1 MTGTGVVNSVPAGI
15 SCGSTCSASLVTNS
29 QVTLTASPSGSASFS
44 GWSGTGAPAACTTG
58 TPRTCTVTMSAA
70 KSVSAT
76 FTVAPAVGSPAALYV
91 YKGSGQLAATS
102 TAFANPLQ
110 VLVTDANGS
119 PVPGATVSLAAVPI
133 GGASAT
139 LSAGTATTNASGI
152 ASVTATANA
161 TPGTYTVSAILA
173 ALTPAVFTL
182 TNVGPPASITYVNG
196 GNGTDP
202 QLAPISTAFA
212 ASLVAL
218 VKDASGNV
226 VPGATV
232 TYTSVPVAGASAT
245 ISGVT
250 VTDAAGMSSA
260 TATANATIGA
270 YTVTASLA
278 GVATPAVFSLQNIS
292 TGPAAVFVVSGSPQI
307 APLSTLYGSPLVVA
321 VGDAAGNALSG
332 VTVTFA
338 APITGASATLSAAT
352 AVTDASGLASITATA
367 NATGGPV
374 AVAASVAGVATPAT
388 FNLTNDG
395 GYSIAVNGGGI
406 QTTTINAAFGSAL
419 SALVW
424 DTVNDVAVAGATVT
438 FLAPSSGPSATLTG
452 GSACSPA
459 SSGCRTASTDA
470 SGLASINAIA
480 NGLSGTYAVT
490 ASTPNAPS
498 TAAFTLTNQCTE
510 STQCGGTTP
519 VCGGSAACVAC
530 SSDADCG
537 TKDASKPYCDVTGA
551 CFACTTDAQCGGTT
565 PICSQGTNAC
575 GGCTT
580 DAQCANKNPGAPTC
594 VVATGA
600 CSASYSLTAS
610 AGANGTISP
619 SGAQTVASG
628 GTQGF
633 TIAPAAGYHVA
644 DVLVDGSSVGAV
656 TSYTFS
662 NVTASH
668 TIAASFGI
676 DTHTITASSGLD
688 GLISPVGPIS
698 VNQGASQSFTIT
710 ALAHHHV
717 ADVIVDGSS
726 VGAVTSYTFSNVTA
740 SHTVVAS
747 FAIDTDIITATAGA
761 HGTISPTG
769 GVSVDYGADQSF
781 TVVAD
786 ASYMV
791 ADVLV
796 DGSSVGAVTS
806 YAFSGVTAPHTIDA
820 SFVVSQLPATVIIDP
835 ASLSTTYDGTPKAV
849 TVTTIPAGRAVAVT
863 CAGSATAPT
872 NAGTYAVVATVTD
885 PNYVGSATASLVIAK
900 AIPTITWG
908 NPAAITYGAPLGAT
922 QLNATASVPGT
933 LVYTAPAGT
942 VLNAGSGQI
951 LSVAFTPTDGT
962 NYSTASAS
970 VTITVNKAAPTITWA
985 NPAAITYGAALGATQ
1000 LNATTSV
1007 PGTLVYTPPA
1017 GTVLN
1022 AGAGQSLSVA
1032 FTPTDATNYSTASA
1046 SVMITVNKA
1055 TPTIT
1060 WGNPAAINYGAVL
1073 SATQLNATASVP
1085 GTLVYTPPAGTVLN
1099 AGSGQTLSVAFT
1111 PTDGTNYSTASASV
1125 TITVNKATPTITWA
1139 NPATITYDAALSAT
1153 QLNATASVPGTLVYT
1168 PPAGTVLGAGSGQSL
1183 SVAFTPTDSTN
1194 YSTASAS
1201 VTITVNRAT
1210 PTITVTS
1217 SRNPSRRGWPV
1228 VFTVSVSSPSA
1239 TPSGT
1244 VTFKDGEIV
1253 LGTGTLAN
1261 GTAQLTVR
1269 SLVKGT
1275 HTISVAY
1282 DGTADLAAASAAV
1295 PGGEVIENTPP
1306 VAGSGTA
1313 LTFDGVTRASI
1324 DASGGTLDVVTGTV
1338 ELWTRAGWTA
1348 PEAVQG
1354 TPSLIT
1360 LGDGDSLRFGLSVA
1374 PDRQHLIVR
1383 LGTTDTIVS
1392 AALDDGAWH
1401 HLALVSDGGHL
1412 GVFLDAALLVSVDG
1426 GFAGVAGKTLT
1437 IGDGLVGEMDE
1448 VRVWSNARDVAALA
1462 ADLRRPLKG
1471 DEPGLLA
1478 YWRMDEGQGRE
1489 FFDAGPNHLDGQVTM
1504 ASATPADATP
1514 FIASGAWR
1522 YRRVV
1527 EDGDLS
1533 AIAAGYDADGDPLTL
1548 TVTTAAQHGQAT
1560 ADQPDLQV
1568 EYHRT
1573 AKFLGN
1579 DEFAF
1584 TLADG
1589 DGSSSYTVDVMA
1601 DRILA
1606 CRADADCGGG
1616 EVCLQGTCTAP
1627 SQIRARASGVG
1638 CSSGGGGMT
1647 LVGWLLALALL
1658 ARRRARHSRSGGS
1671 VKALRVALVLP
1682 LAFLA
1687 REASAQTLQGFALQ
1701 TYEPAPAGDRFFV
1714 VPDATVEG
1722 HLRPAAAV
1730 TFSWAAAPLV
1740 LDRGGSVVPGD
1751 RLVHRQSWGFA
1762 GGSLAIA
1769 DKVLV
1774 DLVAPVAL
1782 YQSGS
1787 KPFSDLAQVSAS
1799 AFGDLRLGARV
1810 PVAVSGP
1817 VTLAAA
1823 FDLWVPTGT
1832 RDAFTSDGS
1841 VRLMPKVIAGAELRR
1856 LSVGAELGFLYRQ
1869 SRDLVYTQTGSAIA
1883 YAAAASYR
1891 WGEFRV
1897 GPELYGR
1904 YQFEGSATSPCSCA
1918 RARGPAG
1925 SGGRAGAA
1933 ARARPGRDH
1942 EGEDRD
1948 PPVHPVRERPCRHSP
1963 GERASPA
1970 RGGGPAGSSPRDSR
1984 GRHRGTHRREWR
1996 RNSQH
2001 AALGAARQ
2009 GRAEVARRGGGR
2021 RTDTPRR
2028 QGLRSSSS
2036 GRP

>member
-1 MTGTGVVNSVPAGI
+1 MDQIRRSAVIAALAVLVVGCGSPASQGSTEPSEVGRQSTALSAGGTMFTNGDFEADAIGTTPPAGWTVQNYLDTIGVSGTASAPPSSFAALNLSGLGTAVNETFVVGGSAPLSQVDPDLGAGQAFRFPAYGLRSARVNYKDLSATGKNKNANLIRQSMTVGITDVDPTDGLVHVRFAVAPVLENPAHSFNQQPYFFIELISLTRGTTLYSGFNVAGQAGVPWHTTTSLNTGNATQWLDWQLIDIAPGNSALTTGDQVQLTVVASGCALGGHFGRIYVDGIGAIIPGPFVTATAPQSVNAGSTLTYTINYSNGGTGAAIGAHVDMVTPPNTTYASVAGAPATCTAPAPGSAGTVSCPLGTLNPGATGSFTVTVNVGAGATGSIVNGNYSVGAINATTLLGAKVTTSVISSSTATADIAVVKTAGFAAVQAGQVIPSSGTALYTITITNNSSTRSVSTFATPAATFSFSDAIPSQVTGVTWTCTATVNGTGSTSKCKDKNGASGTNMSGSGNAISLKPRLGANGGQVTINVYGTISASASGTLVNTASGSLSGLTDPNLANNSSTVTTPVGSTQTLTLSKAGTGTGVVNSVPAGI

-332 VTVTFA
+332 VKVTFA

-863 CAGSATAPT
+863 YAGSATAPT

-933 LVYTAPAGT
+933 LVYTAPPRT

-985 NPAAITYGAALGATQ
+985 NPAAITYGAAL
-1000 LNATTSV
+1000 
-1007 PGTLVYTPPA
+1007 
-1017 GTVLN
+1017 
-1022 AGAGQSLSVA
+1022 
-1032 FTPTDATNYSTASA
+1032 
-1046 SVMITVNKA
+1046 
-1055 TPTIT
+1055 
-1060 WGNPAAINYGAVL
+1060 
-1073 SATQLNATASVP
+1073 
-1085 GTLVYTPPAGTVLN
+1085 
-1099 AGSGQTLSVAFT
+1099 
-1111 PTDGTNYSTASASV
+1111 
-1125 TITVNKATPTITWA
+1125 
-1139 NPATITYDAALSAT
+1139 
-1153 QLNATASVPGTLVYT
+1153 
-1168 PPAGTVLGAGSGQSL
+1168 
-1183 SVAFTPTDSTN
+1183 
-1194 YSTASAS
+1194 
-1201 VTITVNRAT
+1201 
-1210 PTITVTS
+1210 
-1217 SRNPSRRGWPV
+1217 
-1228 VFTVSVSSPSA
+1228 
-1239 TPSGT
+1239 
-1244 VTFKDGEIV
+1244 
-1253 LGTGTLAN
+1253 
-1261 GTAQLTVR
+1261 
-1269 SLVKGT
+1269 
-1275 HTISVAY
+1275 
-1282 DGTADLAAASAAV
+1282 
-1295 PGGEVIENTPP
+1295 
-1306 VAGSGTA
+1306 
-1313 LTFDGVTRASI
+1313 
-1324 DASGGTLDVVTGTV
+1324 
-1338 ELWTRAGWTA
+1338 
-1348 PEAVQG
+1348 
-1354 TPSLIT
+1354 
-1360 LGDGDSLRFGLSVA
+1360 
-1374 PDRQHLIVR
+1374 
-1383 LGTTDTIVS
+1383 
-1392 AALDDGAWH
+1392 
-1401 HLALVSDGGHL
+1401 
-1412 GVFLDAALLVSVDG
+1412 
-1426 GFAGVAGKTLT
+1426 
-1437 IGDGLVGEMDE
+1437 
-1448 VRVWSNARDVAALA
+1448 
-1462 ADLRRPLKG
+1462 
-1471 DEPGLLA
+1471 
-1478 YWRMDEGQGRE
+1478 
-1489 FFDAGPNHLDGQVTM
+1489 
-1504 ASATPADATP
+1504 
-1514 FIASGAWR
+1514 
-1522 YRRVV
+1522 
-1527 EDGDLS
+1527 
-1533 AIAAGYDADGDPLTL
+1533 
-1548 TVTTAAQHGQAT
+1548 
-1560 ADQPDLQV
+1560 
-1568 EYHRT
+1568 
-1573 AKFLGN
+1573 
-1579 DEFAF
+1579 
-1584 TLADG
+1584 
-1589 DGSSSYTVDVMA
+1589 
-1601 DRILA
+1601 
-1606 CRADADCGGG
+1606 
-1616 EVCLQGTCTAP
+1616 
-1627 SQIRARASGVG
+1627 
-1638 CSSGGGGMT
+1638 
-1647 LVGWLLALALL
+1647 
-1658 ARRRARHSRSGGS
+1658 
-1671 VKALRVALVLP
+1671 
-1682 LAFLA
+1682 
-1687 REASAQTLQGFALQ
+1687 
-1701 TYEPAPAGDRFFV
+1701 
-1714 VPDATVEG
+1714 
-1722 HLRPAAAV
+1722 
-1730 TFSWAAAPLV
+1730 
-1740 LDRGGSVVPGD
+1740 
-1751 RLVHRQSWGFA
+1751 
-1762 GGSLAIA
+1762 
-1769 DKVLV
+1769 
-1774 DLVAPVAL
+1774 
-1782 YQSGS
+1782 
-1787 KPFSDLAQVSAS
+1787 
-1799 AFGDLRLGARV
+1799 
-1810 PVAVSGP
+1810 
-1817 VTLAAA
+1817 
-1823 FDLWVPTGT
+1823 
-1832 RDAFTSDGS
+1832 
-1841 VRLMPKVIAGAELRR
+1841 
-1856 LSVGAELGFLYRQ
+1856 
-1869 SRDLVYTQTGSAIA
+1869 
-1883 YAAAASYR
+1883 
-1891 WGEFRV
+1891 
-1897 GPELYGR
+1897 
-1904 YQFEGSATSPCSCA
+1904 
-1918 RARGPAG
+1918 
-1925 SGGRAGAA
+1925 
-1933 ARARPGRDH
+1933 
-1942 EGEDRD
+1942 
-1948 PPVHPVRERPCRHSP
+1948 
-1963 GERASPA
+1963 
-1970 RGGGPAGSSPRDSR
+1970 
-1984 GRHRGTHRREWR
+1984 
-1996 RNSQH
+1996 
-2001 AALGAARQ
+2001 
-2009 GRAEVARRGGGR
+2009 
-2021 RTDTPRR
+2021 
-2028 QGLRSSSS
+2028 
-2036 GRP
+2036 